1 MDFSSF
7 FNDLGTSFEFLFSRF
22 SDFVSFLL
30 SRPITYYVVF
40 TIVGIPTLYF
50 LIEWIQDFVSD
61 GMGEKYFGR
70 YNPLPPNVYYKEK
83 QGLKGINNLFKS
95 KGKEL
100 EMKRGRIYKTKTL
113 EYKGKRYRYVT
124 SQRAPRDFNGNF
136 NTDD

>member
-7 FNDLGTSFEFLFSRF
+7 FNDLGTSFDFLFSRF
-22 SDFVSFLL
+22 SSFVSVLL
-30 SRPITYYVVF
+30 SYPVTYYLVF

>member
-1 MDFSSF
+1 
-7 FNDLGTSFEFLFSRF
+7 
-22 SDFVSFLL
+22 
-30 SRPITYYVVF
+30 
-40 TIVGIPTLYF
+40 
-50 LIEWIQDFVSD
+50 
-61 GMGEKYFGR
+61 MGEKYFGR

>member
-7 FNDLGTSFEFLFSRF
+7 FNDLGISFEFLFSRF
-22 SDFVSFLL
+22 SDFVSLLL

-61 GMGEKYFGR
+61 GMGNKNFGR
-70 YNPLPPNVYYKEK
+70 NNPLPPDIY
-83 QGLKGINNLFKS
+83 QGYKGINRLIVARR
-95 KGKEL
+95 KEL
-100 EMKRGRIYKTKTL
+100 SMQRGRIYKTKTL